1 MRTMAAMLRSTSAP
15 VVDQLLTLILM
26 AVRPC
31 QTVIPHQ
38 QVPSA

>member
-1 MRTMAAMLRSTSAP
+1 MLRWMSAAP
-15 VVDQLLTLILM
+15 VDQLLTLILM

-31 QTVIPHQ
+31 QTVMPHQ